1 MTKKYLCENC
11 LEYFSE
17 EYILNKLCIECQD
30 KLQYTEDYKTP
41 EFKDMIMTYS
51 DKTLKEHK

>member
-11 LEYFSE
+11 LEYFAE

-30 KLQYTEDYKTP
+30 KLQYPEDYKTP
-41 EFKDMIMTYS
+41 DFKYMIMTYS
-51 DKTLKEHK
+51 DKTLGEYK